1 MSQTYVLD
9 TGVLFSKWTTK
20 IPEGMFVTTSS
31 VLEEIRN
38 RPSKVRAEMLMLL
51 DRLQEDFP
59 TPESIKAV
67 RLAAAETGDR
77 SVLSD
82 VDIQIIALAH
92 SKKSLD
98 MEITLVSTDMA
109 VLNTARHLELT
120 VLDPSHRFKA
130 KITWALRCPA
140 CKHKSR
146 FRTTNLDCPVCG
158 TVMRRYV
165 HKKRKSHKKGKSR

>member
-9 TGVLFSKWTTK
+9 AGVLFSKWTSK

-31 VLEEIRN
+31 VLEEVRN
-38 RPSKVRAEMLMLL
+38 RPSKVRAEMLTLV

-77 SVLSD
+77 SVLSSVD
-82 VDIQIIALAH
+82 VEIIALAH
-92 SKKSLD
+92 SKKTLG
-98 MEITLVSTDMA
+98 EKITLVSTDLA
-109 VLNTARHLELT
+109 VLNTARHLEIT
-120 VLDPSHRFKA
+120 VIDPSHRFKH

-146 FRTTNLDCPVCG
+146 FRTTNLECPVCG
-158 TVMRRYV
+158 TVMRRFV
-165 HKKRKSHKKGKSR
+165 HKKRKSR